1 MHHKK
6 NDKKISGLKEILS
19 LYIVIFVLWMGY
31 RFFFTLPEMV
41 DEFIAKPIL
50 WLSPLFLLQKRN
62 LLSIVRTF
70 RINILYSVIFGLFT
84 GVIYFFLYVVL
95 SSFQFGIP
103 SINPTHFSLMGL
115 FLQLLTALSTGLTE
129 EIVFRGFI
137 LEKSLSLFND
147 RILSNSF
154 TTLLFTL
161 IHLPVI
167 IFVYHYSFMETISYL
182 SILIITGYVYGL
194 VYLHKKSLTSSTV
207 MHGVWNFLGTVIR

>member
-1 MHHKK
+1 
-6 NDKKISGLKEILS
+6 
-19 LYIVIFVLWMGY
+19 MGY
-31 RFFFTLPEMV
+31 RFFFTFPESV

-50 WLSPLFLLQKRN
+50 WLIPLIAFQKKSIQDIAKSFTVNMSRN
-62 LLSIVRTF
+62 ILFGLSIG
-70 RINILYSVIFGLFT
+70 ILYFC
-84 GVIYFFLYVVL
+84 LYTAV
-95 SSFQFGIP
+95 SSFQFGLP
-103 SINPTHFSLMGL
+103 TINPAYISLMGMG
-115 FLQLLTALSTGLTE
+115 LQLLTALSTGLTE
-129 EIVFRGFI
+129 EIIFRGFI
-137 LEKSLSLFND
+137 LEKLLSLFND

-182 SILIITGYVYGL
+182 SILTITGYVYGL